1 MYTYNISKSAD
12 NKIFK
17 DTCKKIEEYNVKFS
31 SEKPLIDVDGS
42 IIQTYYDDVKKVEVY
57 NDYEIDAVYVNSDFN
72 LDDLFKID

>member
-1 MYTYNISKSAD
+1 MQ
-12 NKIFK
+12 
-17 DTCKKIEEYNVKFS
+17 KIEEYNVKFS

-42 IIQTYYDDVKKVEVY
+42 IIQIYYDDVKKVEVY